1 MSLRVALLGMLAAG
15 GPSSGYDLAKR
26 FDGSLSHVWSA
37 RQSQIYPELSK
48 LVDDGLATVTDDGPR
63 GRKTYELTGS
73 GRASLEDWLTGTEPR
88 QRIRSE
94 SNLRMFLLPLLDSAV
109 ATRLLREDSA
119 TYARQVRELEEI
131 RDGLPEPHEERRNG
145 WYALD
150 LGIRQMSA
158 IRDWAADTAD
168 RIDAVARTADHPVET
183 ERRSP
188 PQTGSPAP
196 PTR

>member
-1 MSLRVALLGMLAAG
+1 MSLRIALLGMLAAG

-37 RQSQIYPELSK
+37 RQSQIYPELSR
-48 LVDDGLATVTDDGPR
+48 LVEDQLATVTDDGPR
-63 GRKTYELTGS
+63 GRKTYQLTEN
-73 GRASLEDWLTGTEPR
+73 GRATLEEWLTGTEPR

-94 SNLRMFLLPLLDSAV
+94 SYLRMFLLPLLDSPVAV
-109 ATRLLREDSA
+109 RLLRQESA
-119 TYARQVRELEEI
+119 RYARQVRELEEV
-131 RDGLPEPHEERRNG
+131 RSGLPEPHQERRNG

-168 RIDAVARTADHPVET
+168 RIEAIAEAD
-183 ERRSP
+183 
-188 PQTGSPAP
+188 G
-196 PTR
+196 

>member
-48 LVDDGLATVTDDGPR
+48 LVDDRLATVTDDGPR
-63 GRKTYELTGS
+63 GRKIYELTEA
-73 GRASLEDWLTGTEPR
+73 GRAGLEDWLTGTEPR

-94 SNLRMFLLPLLDSAV
+94 SNLRMFLLPLLDSPTAV
-109 ATRLLREDSA
+109 RLLRRESA
-119 TYARQVRELEEI
+119 LYAGQVRELEDI
-131 RDGLPEPHEERRNG
+131 RGTLPEPHEERRNG

-150 LGIRQMSA
+150 LGVRQMAA
-158 IRDWAADTAD
+158 IRDWAAATAD
-168 RIDAVARTADHPVET
+168 RIEAIAAAGAD
-183 ERRSP
+183 
-188 PQTGSPAP
+188 TGSQPAP
-196 PTR
+196 GDEG

>member
-1 MSLRVALLGMLAAG
+1 MSLRIALLGMLAAG
-15 GPSSGYDLAKR
+15 GPSSGYDLTKR

-48 LVDDGLATVTDDGPR
+48 LVDDGLATVCDEGPR
-63 GRKTYELTGS
+63 GRKIYELTDS
-73 GRASLEDWLTGTEPR
+73 GRASLEDWLTSVEPR

-94 SNLRMFLLPLLDSAV
+94 SNLRMFLLPLLDSAAAV
-109 ATRLLREDSA
+109 RLLRNESA
-119 TYARQVRELEEI
+119 IYARQVRELEEI
-131 RDGLPEPHEERRNG
+131 RSGLPEPHEERRNG

-168 RIDAVARTADHPVET
+168 RIEALAERSSDSRAR
-183 ERRSP
+183 R
-188 PQTGSPAP
+188 
-196 PTR
+196 